1 VIKKFRDKSNTK
13 QLSIQYQQM
22 SSSSISKEQISTI
35 SRNNIVTTYYTNI
48 LLPKFRILNALPSI
62 THKCSRQCVLIAE
75 ENFSPKK
82 IQTNPFLLPFEY
94 QWSIVDGKPRGYRT
108 PCRRIFYTL
117 DEIEKY
123 LFRTE
128 SKLSIKFFI
137 DDLVTRFTPAIE
149 KLDRK
154 SIIVDD
160 LSNSHELIEISL
172 YNDIG

>member
-82 IQTNPFLLPFEY
+82 IQTNPFLLPFECN
-94 QWSIVDGKPRGYRT
+94 WSIVDSKPRGYKT
-108 PCRRIFYTL
+108 PCRRILYSL
-117 DEIEKY
+117 DDIEQY
-123 LFRTE
+123 LHLTQ

-137 DDLVTRFTPAIE
+137 DGVLTRFKPPIDDYD
-149 KLDRK
+149 KK
-154 SIIVDD
+154 FIILND
-160 LSNSHELIEISL
+160 LSKGQENVEISV
-172 YNDIG
+172 YNDV